1 MLKSESGIMDEE
13 LEMNK
18 GIKGLDILE
27 AKMIRFDDS

>member
-18 GIKGLDILE
+18 GIKSLEILE